1 MTTSANGSNA
11 TQTEEQF
18 RTVLLPTYI
27 RVPEEDI
34 REILEFVQTYQV
46 WYIHSVLD
54 SLIVNS
60 TPAELDKDERECL
73 LAFMH
78 TLGILKR
85 DTDEEDEL

>member
-1 MTTSANGSNA
+1 MRIHENDGDVTK
-11 TQTEEQF
+11 TEEQF
-18 RTVLLPTYI
+18 RKVLLPTYI
-27 RVPEEDI
+27 KLPEEDI

-85 DTDEEDEL
+85 YTDEEDEL